1 MRNLCTLI
9 RKSEVHIHP
18 KKEDESPNFQQSCAM
33 TTSQIFARSVNLLTQ
48 SSIDP
53 DLWNHPM
60 LDLYQK
66 SRLSY
71 TEREPLLYSL
81 TSTFG
86 EEFDPEFAPQ
96 PTSASDLPELE
107 PWILKF
113 AISVL
118 EIWAAKRQPA
128 QLARWCHHGI
138 YAELARKVGSQKS
151 VGHIRKL
158 HQCQPLDGIS
168 ESVLTVRF
176 EDRIRSMAMRFEG
189 IDHRWLCT
197 SLTLL

>member
-1 MRNLCTLI
+1 
-9 RKSEVHIHP
+9 
-18 KKEDESPNFQQSCAM
+18 M
-33 TTSQIFARSVNLLTQ
+33 TTSQIFARPVNLLTQ

-53 DLWNHPM
+53 ELWNHPM
-60 LDLYQK
+60 LDLYQQ
-66 SRLSY
+66 SREAY
-71 TEREPLLYSL
+71 TERAPLLYSL
-81 TSTFG
+81 SSSFG

-96 PTSASDLPELE
+96 PTSATELPELE
-107 PWILKF
+107 PWTLKF

-138 YAELARKVGSQKS
+138 YGELVRKVGSQKS

-168 ESVLTVRF
+168 ESALTVRF
-176 EDRIRSMAMRFEG
+176 DDRIRSMVMRFEG
-189 IDHRWLCT
+189 IDRRWLCT